1 VRVRRATLS
10 IAVAAFVL
18 AAVVATLWL
27 GNALGSKSCDAGW
40 TGYVPLGSCVKT
52 FWSAA
57 FYVGPLI
64 GLFVGTSA
72 GLLADLALQQAPGG
86 TDA

>member
-1 VRVRRATLS
+1 MHIRRATLS
-10 IAVAAFVL
+10 IALAAFVI
-18 AAVVATLWL
+18 ASVVATLWL
-27 GNALGSKSCDAGW
+27 GNALGSNSCGAGW
-40 TGYVPLGSCVKT
+40 TGYVPLGSCVTT

-72 GLLADLALQQAPGG
+72 GLLADLALQQSPG
-86 TDA
+86 AN